1 MNSESCGFSQDL
13 SDCDSL
19 SGDRSLCLHS
29 QLPTSQVLLLEQ
41 GPSSMKSGCSI
52 IPVTGSSSVCLSS
65 VFHPSQNTREGSPG
79 GSRDD
84 VDGPICASEDIV
96 PKFCCRFLWGIRE
109 LFLFR
114 RTLFFQPISHLPH
127 PRIDSLHLT
136 LWAAFRKKA
145 KQAGLSSRAS
155 ELSAESLRESTRSFY
170 DSKLECYLEWCEK
183 IPCDPYSASL
193 GQVADFL
200 VFLF

>member
-29 QLPTSQVLLLEQ
+29 QLPTSHVLLLEQ

-52 IPVTGSSSVCLSS
+52 IPVAGSSSICLSS

-84 VDGPICASEDIV
+84 VDGSILASEDMV
-96 PKFCCRFLWGIRE
+96 PKFTVASCGASKSFPFQEDFIFFSAHISSSSSENRQSASH
-109 LFLFR
+109 
-114 RTLFFQPISHLPH
+114 TL
-127 PRIDSLHLT
+127 
-136 LWAAFRKKA
+136 AAFRKKA

-155 ELSAESLRESTRSFY
+155 ELSAESLRESTRSSY

-183 IPCDPYSASL
+183 IPCDPYSAFL